1 MLRFAIACAAGLS
14 FATFSSAQDAPS
26 SETSA
31 PAAEKTPAEF
41 INLALREMASGD
53 WTTARTIASGA
64 GPEGATF
71 VTWRLLRDGG
81 GRFEDY
87 ARFIAANPNWP
98 MMDRIRAEGEKKM
111 PRSIAAQS
119 VLDYLGEHEPQ
130 TGIGVLR
137 LADALRA
144 TGRTDE
150 AKALLIEAWQ
160 TMPLT
165 DAVYDRMLRENR
177 TLLAPHHETRI
188 DTMLWRGRITDA
200 QRLISRL
207 DEDWQAL
214 ARARIALR
222 RNSGNLDALIEAV
235 PEELANHPGLA
246 YERFRWRMGKGL
258 TDNAI
263 ELLVAQS
270 TSAEAL
276 GQPQAWSNQR
286 RQIARRAMRADNI
299 DLAYTLA
306 STHFT
311 TSGIAFTDLEWLSG
325 YLALRKMDDPVTAY
339 RHFSNLDRTARTPIS
354 IGRAGYWQGRALDE
368 IGAVNAAQTAY
379 RRAGQYQTAFYGL
392 LAAQKAN
399 MPADQ
404 SLAGTDR
411 FGDWR
416 TADWAQT
423 DVAKVA
429 MWLEEAGRR
438 SMAEVFFLRLSDDL
452 DRTELGQL
460 SHLLTERGASHIAVR
475 VGKRAAERGIVL
487 PEIYFPLHPLA
498 DERMDV
504 PQSLAL
510 AIARRES
517 EFDPVVSSP
526 VGAQGLMQLMP
537 ATAREVS
544 GWLGEPYVKARLT
557 TDPPYNARLGIAYLE
572 WLKGRMGN
580 TPVMIAAGYNAG
592 PGRPLRWTDTEGD
605 PRLEGVDAVDWI
617 EHIPFRETRNYVMRV
632 TESMPVYEAR
642 LTGRANPVDF
652 EQLIKGIKPITRPN
666 ARPSARDVDV
676 LVADQDRGLDTFR
689 PQARPVAQ
697 GSVSTQGPTPIFE
710 IAPNPPEDAPATE

>member
-14 FATFSSAQDAPS
+14 ITFPSFAQDGQTG
-26 SETSA
+26 ET
-31 PAAEKTPAEF
+31 EETVVEQTPADF

-53 WTTARTIASGA
+53 WTTARTVASGA

-81 GRFEDY
+81 GRFQDY
-87 ARFIAANPNWP
+87 ASFIRANPGWP
-98 MMDRIRAEGEKKM
+98 QMDRIRAEGEKKM
-111 PRSIAAQS
+111 PRSIAAQD
-119 VLDYLGEHEPQ
+119 VLDFIGETEPQ

-137 LADALRA
+137 LADAYRA
-144 TGRTDE
+144 TDRPSE
-150 AKALLIEAWQ
+150 AEALLIKAWQ

-165 DAVYDRMLRENR
+165 DAVYDRMLRENGAI
-177 TLLAPHHETRI
+177 LAPHHETRV
-188 DTMLWRGRITDA
+188 DNMLWRGRITDA

-214 ARARIALR
+214 AKARIALR
-222 RNSGNLDALIEAV
+222 RNSGNLDALIEDV
-235 PEELANHPGLA
+235 PEELADHPGLA
-246 YERFRWRMGKGL
+246 YERFRWRMAKGL
-258 TDNAI
+258 TDDAI
-263 ELLVAQS
+263 ELLAAHS
-270 TSAEAL
+270 TSAEKL

-286 RQIARRAMRADNI
+286 RQIARAAMRSGED
-299 DLAYTLA
+299 DLAYILA
-306 STHFT
+306 SNHFT
-311 TSGIAFTDLEWLSG
+311 ESGIAFTDLEWLSG
-325 YLALRKMDDPVTAY
+325 YLALRKMDDPITAY

-368 IGAVNAAQTAY
+368 IGAVNAAQIAY

-392 LAAQKAN
+392 LAAQRAN
-399 MPADQ
+399 LPADQ
-404 SLAGTDR
+404 ALAGTER

-416 TADWAQT
+416 AADWAQT

-452 DRTELGQL
+452 DRTGLGQL
-460 SHLLTERGASHIAVR
+460 GHLLTERGASHIAVR

-498 DERMDV
+498 EEDMNV

-544 GWLGEPYVKARLT
+544 GWLGEPYLKAKLT

-580 TPVMIAAGYNAG
+580 TPAMIAAGYNAG
-592 PGRPLRWTDTEGD
+592 PGRPLRWTDTFGD
-605 PRLEGVDAVDWI
+605 PRLDDVDAVDWI

-642 LTGRANPVDF
+642 LTGRVNPVDF
-652 EQLIKGIKPITRPN
+652 EQLIKGIKPITRPT

-676 LVADQDRGLDTFR
+676 LVAEQDRGLETFR
-689 PQARPVAQ
+689 PQARPTVQ
-697 GSVSTQGPTPIFE
+697 GSVSTQGPTPAFE
-710 IAPNPPEDAPATE
+710 IRPNSPEDAPATE